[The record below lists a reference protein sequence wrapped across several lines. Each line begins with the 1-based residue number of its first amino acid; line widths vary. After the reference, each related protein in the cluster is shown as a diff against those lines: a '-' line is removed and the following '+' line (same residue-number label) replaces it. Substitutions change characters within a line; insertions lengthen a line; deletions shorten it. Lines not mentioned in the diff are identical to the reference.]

1 MVKLISQELSASR
14 APMSIVNTKKTT
26 FRPILVLSVRRPS
39 YIQNYWNSIFV
50 VISKKA
56 LVSNCWIRSYDSISF
71 VWAFCLFIVRNQDS
85 GPWQK
90 ILLIFFMLFKYL
102 RIMNHFSNI
111 NCCKLIDCLD
121 NSIFC
126 IMTYLLLA
134 ELWILFEKRL
144 HVYIFLSNGLKK
156 IELIVEWI

>member
-1 MVKLISQELSASR
+1 MVELISQELSAGR

-26 FRPILVLSVRRPS
+26 FRPILVLSVRRPG

-50 VISKKA
+50 VISEKA
-56 LVSNCWIRSYDSISF
+56 LVSDCRIRSYDSISF
-71 VWAFCLFIVRNQDS
+71 VWAFCFFIVRNKDS
-85 GPWQK
+85 GPWQEVLLILF
-90 ILLIFFMLFKYL
+90 ILLKNLWV
-102 RIMNHFSNI
+102 MNHFSNI

-144 HVYIFLSNGLKK
+144 HVYILLSNGLKK